1 MTTRA
6 LHSKSDGT
14 DVEVDLEDW
23 DPRKASDDELLW
35 VDVDRP
41 SRDELAMLVRALGL
55 EHDAAGALAS
65 TADAPDAI
73 VHDKMTE
80 VVILALGKE
89 LEDEPVPVR
98 ILIGDGWVVTHREAD
113 VPFVDD
119 HRQRISDQREVGR
132 LTPLEFLAAL
142 LDRHVETFFLAA
154 EALEAE
160 VDELDDAALRSDDDL
175 LGRLV
180 AMRRRIAHVRGVLTP
195 HRELAAELTRPDF
208 LASADERAERALA
221 DVSQRLDRAGDAI
234 ARARD
239 MLLGT
244 FDVHMTRMAQRTN
257 DTMRIL
263 TLASVIL
270 LPSVVLAGVMGMNF
284 KVPLFDQAFLFY
296 AVVGLMLVMAVA
308 TLAVARW
315 RHWI

>member
-1 MTTRA
+1 MTIRA
-6 LHSKSDGT
+6 LHSRADGT
-14 DVEVDLEDW
+14 DVEVDLEQW
-23 DPRKASDDELLW
+23 DLGEAADDELLW

-41 SRDELAMLVRALGL
+41 SQDELARVGRVLGL
-55 EHDAAGALAS
+55 DRDVVKNFGTS
-65 TADAPDAI
+65 SDAPDAI
-73 VHDKMTE
+73 VHENVIE
-80 VVILALGKE
+80 VVILALGEE

>member
-1 MTTRA
+1 VTIRA
-6 LHSKSDGT
+6 LLSKADGT

-35 VDVDRP
+35 VDIDRP
-41 SRDELAMLVRALGL
+41 SRDELAKLVRAFGL
-55 EHDAAGALAS
+55 EPDVANALTS
-65 TADAPDAI
+65 TPDVPDAI
-73 VHDKMTE
+73 VHKRVTE
-80 VVILALGKE
+80 VVILALAKE

-98 ILIGDGWVVTHREAD
+98 TLIGEGWVVTHRDAD

-160 VDELDDAALRSDDDL
+160 VDELDDAALQSEDDL

-180 AMRRRIAHVRGVLTP
+180 AMRRRIAHVRSVLTP

-221 DVSQRLDRAGDAI
+221 EVAQRLDRAGDAI
-234 ARARD
+234 ARARE
-239 MLLGT
+239 MLIGT

-284 KVPLFDQAFLFY
+284 KVPIFDQASLFY
-296 AVVGLMLVMAVA
+296 AVVGLMVLLAVA
-308 TLAVARW
+308 TLVVARW

>member
-1 MTTRA
+1 VTIRA
-6 LHSKSDGT
+6 LHSKADGT

-41 SRDELAMLVRALGL
+41 SRHELAMLVRALGL
-55 EHDAAGALAS
+55 EPDVAKALTS
-65 TADAPDAI
+65 TPDVPDAI
-73 VHDKMTE
+73 VHANVTE
-80 VVILALGKE
+80 VVILALGRE

-98 ILIGDGWVVTHREAD
+98 TLIGDGWVVTHRDAD

-142 LDRHVETFFLAA
+142 LDRHVDTFFLAA

-160 VDELDDAALRSDDDL
+160 VDELDDAALQSEHDL

-180 AMRRRIAHVRGVLTP
+180 AMRRRIAHVRSVLTP

-221 DVSQRLDRAGDAI
+221 DVAQRLDRAGDAI

-239 MLLGT
+239 MLIGT

-284 KVPLFDQAFLFY
+284 KVPIFDQAALFY
-296 AVVGLMLVMAVA
+296 AVVGLMVLMAVA

>member
-1 MTTRA
+1 M
-6 LHSKSDGT
+6 
-14 DVEVDLEDW
+14 
-23 DPRKASDDELLW
+23 
-35 VDVDRP
+35 
-41 SRDELAMLVRALGL
+41 LGL
-55 EHDAAGALAS
+55 L
-65 TADAPDAI
+65 
-73 VHDKMTE
+73 
-80 VVILALGKE
+80 
-89 LEDEPVPVR
+89 
-98 ILIGDGWVVTHREAD
+98 
-113 VPFVDD
+113 
-119 HRQRISDQREVGR
+119 
-132 LTPLEFLAAL
+132 
-142 LDRHVETFFLAA
+142 
-154 EALEAE
+154 
-160 VDELDDAALRSDDDL
+160 
-175 LGRLV
+175 
-180 AMRRRIAHVRGVLTP
+180 
-195 HRELAAELTRPDF
+195 ELTRPDF